1 MAEPATAAACS
12 CFGSNLG
19 LTGVTRRAR
28 SREVGGKGLHGSL
41 APPPGSEGT
50 PGPGIGGTAAG
61 GAIFTEGA
69 GEGSTTS
76 TLSLTGVSLNNN
88 VAQGG
93 PAGMA
98 KDGSQPAVP
107 GGMTVG
113 GAIEQLE
120 DTTLLLKRTQIQGNK
135 AFGRLGLAEY
145 RAGTERYQQ
154 RRRGVRRGNR

>member
-1 MAEPATAAACS
+1 
-12 CFGSNLG
+12 
-19 LTGVTRRAR
+19 
-28 SREVGGKGLHGSL
+28 
-41 APPPGSEGT
+41 
-50 PGPGIGGTAAG
+50 
-61 GAIFTEGA
+61 
-69 GEGSTTS
+69 
-76 TLSLTGVSLNNN
+76 
-88 VAQGG
+88 
-93 PAGMA
+93 MA

-135 AFGRLGLAEY
+135 ATRWPGRAEY